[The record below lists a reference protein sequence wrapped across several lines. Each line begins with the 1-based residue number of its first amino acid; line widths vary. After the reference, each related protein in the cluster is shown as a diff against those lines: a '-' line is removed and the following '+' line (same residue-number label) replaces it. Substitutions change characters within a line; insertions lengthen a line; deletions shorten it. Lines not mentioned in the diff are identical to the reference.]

1 LLANPEGTRLVYT
14 KTLEGVEC
22 FQTSFTGFSADVA
35 DHRIR
40 IENRKVGA
48 GVQIT
53 GDRPMSRL
61 GYWSIRTVLAPEPYV
76 DIHVEPGQEFTWT
89 LTYTYYLLSASQ

>member
-1 LLANPEGTRLVYT
+1 MQLLANPEGTRLVYT

-76 DIHVEPGQEFTWT
+76 DIHVEPGQEFTWKWSYDYFVT
-89 LTYTYYLLSASQ
+89 K